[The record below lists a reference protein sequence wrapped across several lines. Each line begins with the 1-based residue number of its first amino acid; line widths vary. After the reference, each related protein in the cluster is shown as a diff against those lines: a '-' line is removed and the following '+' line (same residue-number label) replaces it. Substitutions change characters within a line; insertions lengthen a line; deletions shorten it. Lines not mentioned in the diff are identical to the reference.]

1 MKRSLF
7 ILFNIMLLSIFLVAC
22 AGTKNQEEV
31 TGAGETDSEVQEKK
45 EVSSDEVD
53 IKNLDAPEDIKVE
66 GLADHYHTGDKIKL
80 TAVLDGETEQD
91 HWHWYS
97 RENPNEDWKAVEGQE
112 TKEFTGE
119 ASVNGLELK
128 AVLFN
133 NDDKPSAQSAS
144 VKILINDHGQD
155 EVSKLIYKG
164 IFEDSQVKDRPL
176 SDWEGDW
183 QSIYPYLLSGDLDE
197 VFEHKAE
204 SGDMTAEEYKDY
216 YTVGYKTDLE
226 RIVIKDNSVT
236 FFESGQEYTGK
247 YESDGYEI
255 LTYEK
260 GNRGVR
266 FIFKLV
272 DGSEN
277 MPKYIQFSDHGIFPA
292 DSYHFH
298 LYWGDDR
305 EQLLEEVTHWPTYYP
320 SNLDANGIVNEL
332 LAH

>member
-1 MKRSLF
+1 
-7 ILFNIMLLSIFLVAC
+7 MLLSVFLVAC
-22 AGTKNQEEV
+22 AGTKSQDQA
-31 TGAGETDSEVQEKK
+31 TGAGETDSEVQEKNQDT
-45 EVSSDEVD
+45 SAEVD
-53 IKNLDAPEDIKVE
+53 INNLDAPEDIKIE
-66 GLADHYHTGDKIKL
+66 GLADHYHTGDKVKL
-80 TAVLDGETEQD
+80 TAVLVEETEQD

-97 RENPNEDWKAVEGQE
+97 RENADEEWKAVEGQE
-112 TKEFTGE
+112 TQEFTGE
-119 ASVNGLELK
+119 AAVNGLELK
-128 AVLFN
+128 VVLFS
-133 NDDKPSAQSAS
+133 NDDKPSAQSEP

-164 IFEDSQVKDRPL
+164 IFEDSQVEERPL

-183 QSIYPYLLSGDLDE
+183 QSIYPYLVSGDLDE

-204 SGDMTAEEYKDY
+204 NGDMTAEEYKDY

-236 FFESGQEYTGK
+236 FFENGQEYTGK

-272 DGSEN
+272 NGTEN

-298 LYWGDDR
+298 LYWGDDN
-305 EQLLEEVTHWPTYYP
+305 EKLLEEVTHWPTYYP